1 MGVLQTTCIWTLRD
15 TLGVANATVNAS
27 SQSGP
32 IDVSMFDDFILMVN
46 VAGTITGG
54 SPTLA
59 FHIDGYDPFGAAY
72 PDLASPN
79 AVLQFGV
86 TGGTEQVSM
95 GLNAPFVAQSSP
107 GVPGA
112 NNLLFCAP
120 NRIGVRWVVSA
131 GASYGQVNAS
141 LFAR

>member
-15 TLGVANATVNAS
+15 TVGVANATLTGS
-27 SQSGP
+27 SQSSP
-32 IDVSMFDDFILMVN
+32 IDVSMFDDFILMVS
-46 VAGTITGG
+46 VAGTITGS

-59 FHIDGYDPFGAAY
+59 FHVDGFDAFGADY

-79 AVLQFGV
+79 AVLQFGA

-107 GVPGA
+107 GTPGA

-120 NRIGVRWVVSA
+120 ARIAIRWVVSA

-141 LFAR
+141 LYAR